1 MRIELSLNQASL
13 VLQVLRA
20 VDAKLK
26 PDEDG
31 ELELGGAP
39 GIVFSAED
47 GAEFRAAVDIIKKA
61 GG

>member
-26 PDEDG
+26 PDEEFEVFDA
-31 ELELGGAP
+31 GAAA
-39 GIVFSAED
+39 GSESA
-47 GAEFRAAVDIIKKA
+47 
-61 GG
+61 

>member
-47 GAEFRAAVDIIKKA
+47 GAEFRAAA
-61 GG
+61 FRRL

>member
-26 PDEDG
+26 PDG
-31 ELELGGAP
+31 
-39 GIVFSAED
+39 
-47 GAEFRAAVDIIKKA
+47 RRT
-61 GG
+61 

>member
-1 MRIELSLNQASL
+1 M
-13 VLQVLRA
+13 LQVLRA

-47 GAEFRAAVDIIKKA
+47 GAEFRAAVDIIKEA
-61 GG
+61 GV